1 MCQRGLELNLGLQS
15 RKQLVW
21 VQLQWLIWLSL
32 LHSLAFAGRRT
43 GSVSSRRVA
52 SVPGA
57 SPSEVSCRR
66 ALLTSRIRIL
76 ASTCLAR
83 CWHNVSASRSQW
95 SFLRCWSAAADSCKS
110 SNQSPCKKRRILS
123 ENTFFPVSPFSCV
136 GASSIRGTSVTS
148 FHDAVLRERCHSL
161 KATTYA
167 FRREPRN
174 QLGGSRTVRTGLR
187 SSSCKSKRFPAEATL
202 VLACTHSRA
211 APLARCWLCRRGVRA
226 VWPCRLAA
234 GARRQGLLLES
245 HLARSAGVVAVS
257 QGGER

>member
-1 MCQRGLELNLGLQS
+1 M
-15 RKQLVW
+15 
-21 VQLQWLIWLSL
+21 
-32 LHSLAFAGRRT
+32 
-43 GSVSSRRVA
+43 SSRRVA
-52 SVPGA
+52 SGPGA

-83 CWHNVSASRSQW
+83 CWHNVSASKSQW

-123 ENTFFPVSPFSCV
+123 ENTFSPCRLSPVWEQAASVGRVSQASTTLCCGNGATLSKPPRTPSGGNHGTNVEGPALSAPVCV
-136 GASSIRGTSVTS
+136 ALLAS
-148 FHDAVLRERCHSL
+148 L
-161 KATTYA
+161 
-167 FRREPRN
+167 
-174 QLGGSRTVRTGLR
+174 
-187 SSSCKSKRFPAEATL
+187 RFPAGATL

-211 APLARCWLCRRGVRA
+211 APLARCGVRA
-226 VWPCRLAA
+226 GWPCRLAA